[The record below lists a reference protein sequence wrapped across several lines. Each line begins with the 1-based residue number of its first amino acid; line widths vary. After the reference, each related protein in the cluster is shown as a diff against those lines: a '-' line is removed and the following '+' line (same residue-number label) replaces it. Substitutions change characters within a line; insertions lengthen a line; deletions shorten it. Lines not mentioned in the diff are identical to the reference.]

1 MPPNASFWDS
11 PYDLM
16 YETKGLLMQCGFSE
30 WDVQTVS
37 TSLGFVWPKL
47 WTNNTLG
54 LWRRAYAI
62 LKQLKYRI
70 QHKQTTDKDN
80 ELYHRV
86 NERRKTNG
94 LKETVLPKSI

>member
-16 YETKGLLMQCGFSE
+16 YETKGLLMQCGLSE
-30 WDVQTVS
+30 WDIPA
-37 TSLGFVWPKL
+37 LGFTVPQFY
-47 WTNNTLG
+47 TDNTLR
-54 LWRRAYAI
+54 LWRRAYTI

-70 QHKQTTDKDN
+70 EHKQTTDKDN

-86 NERRKTNG
+86 NERRKSYG
-94 LKETVLPKSI
+94 LKEVILPKSV